1 MFVQPGKEERERI
14 PALKNERD
22 IRFFDVKLQNKSSGQ
37 EAEVGLEVKERME
50 MDAAKELEDQ
60 VRSAVDTAA
69 AAADSAY
76 AKVVEEE

>member
-37 EAEVGLEVKERME
+37 EAEVGVQLEERLE
-50 MDAAKELEDQ
+50 EAEEEAMDEKAKEVADQ
-60 VRSAVDTAA
+60 AA
-69 AAADSAY
+69 SAY
-76 AKVVEEE
+76 AEVVDDE